1 MGTVGINLVVWD
13 RSVVRFIVPAI
24 HESCSPLWPAGARAL
39 SRVGAGIS
47 RIAVWSD
54 WLTGAMNGA
63 ATALSWKPS
72 LLRHADLLGLASLAF
87 CFASGLL
94 YKSATRRFALL
105 SFRGI
110 SKRD

>member
-1 MGTVGINLVVWD
+1 M
-13 RSVVRFIVPAI
+13 
-24 HESCSPLWPAGARAL
+24 PLAEQARA
-39 SRVGAGIS
+39 SVAYRGVE
-47 RIAVWSD
+47 R
-54 WLTGAMNGA
+54 LTGAMNGA

-94 YKSATRRFALL
+94 YKSATRRFAML